1 MISDPKTV
9 HGYTEEGDRNISSW
23 VMDHHQR
30 AWIGNTAIMQYM
42 LDWFRLPQGFDNVL
56 WASQICF
63 CT

>member
-30 AWIGNTAIMQYM
+30 SWIGNTAIMQYM